1 MFINQ
6 VSVRNIM
13 TRKKKK
19 NASDCQKIRR
29 TQQMKTKSRSKTLGS
44 LRQLGYKKAF
54 RIAPAVWYEEFLKD
68 IEKETETAPKIETKP
83 SQKTELKEL
92 LLLVAELAT
101 GLWRI
106 DKKTVYDDTDVT
118 QDSMRSVRRHVEST
132 LDVLASGKVE
142 IRDHTGEKYV
152 TGMALKVIAF
162 QPTVSIRVERIAETI
177 KPSVFYKNQL
187 IQRGEVIVEKPEV
200 KQAELKS
207 EADMVEQMDLTDE
220 KEEKGQN

>member
-1 MFINQ
+1 
-6 VSVRNIM
+6 M

-19 NASDCQKIRR
+19 SVPMYSKAKQSSHR
-29 TQQMKTKSRSKTLGS
+29 KTKSKSKTFSS

-54 RIAPAVWYEEFLKD
+54 RIPPPMLCEELLDAIETDSSAEVKITTKPAK
-68 IEKETETAPKIETKP
+68 KIETKD
-83 SQKTELKEL
+83 L
-92 LLLVAELAT
+92 LLLIADLAT

-106 DKKTVYDDTDVT
+106 DKKTAVNKTDQM

-132 LDVLASGKVE
+132 LDALSSAKVE

-162 QPTVSIRVERIAETI
+162 QPTSSVQVEKIAETV

-187 IQRGEVIVEKPEV
+187 IQRGVVIVDTPE
-200 KQAELKS
+200 AEVQGQKS
-207 EADMVEQMDLTDE
+207 KANGIGEVESTDE
-220 KEEKGQN
+220 NKKNNRAENT